1 MVTGAAQVGKSTPLV
16 VGYLIGKHFFP
27 IEDELECV
35 MTQRLMTEH
44 NFQSDYGVVFESRG
58 LHDGLGAAQDKK
70 HAKMLKRIQAHDRID
85 LIL

>member
-1 MVTGAAQVGKSTPLV
+1 
-16 VGYLIGKHFFP
+16 
-27 IEDELECV
+27 

-44 NFQSDYGVVFESRG
+44 NYFQSDYGVVFESRG

>member
-1 MVTGAAQVGKSTPLV
+1 
-16 VGYLIGKHFFP
+16 
-27 IEDELECV
+27 
-35 MTQRLMTEH
+35 MTEY
-44 NFQSDYGVVFESRG
+44 NFQSDYGVVFESPG